1 MHTSSGKVPVL
12 TIKTERRYGRIVR
25 QPDGSLVRIETTEHV
40 VRYQAMPE
48 DAGDRPFGLGFEQRV
63 VAGGAHAAW
72 RRHRCAG
79 TDTADPGA
87 RAAAGPSHTRRQRA
101 RTSMTTER
109 ARLLVVDD
117 DAELRELAQ
126 AYLKQQG
133 FDVETVADG
142 GEMDTALASHAFD
155 LIILD
160 LMLPGEDGLSIAKRL
175 KGQLNVP
182 IIIVSAQGE
191 DVDRIVGLE
200 IGADDYIAKPFNPR
214 ELLARI
220 RAVLRRA
227 QNRPAAEP
235 ETVTRFGAFELDL
248 NAHRL
253 TRDGKAVPLT
263 SGEFDLLVI
272 LVAHPNK
279 VLDRDRLLDLLT
291 GAERSPFD
299 RSIDVRVTRLR
310 GKIEQ
315 NPSEPVYIKTIWGK
329 GYMFCPEG
337 A

>member
-1 MHTSSGKVPVL
+1 
-12 TIKTERRYGRIVR
+12 
-25 QPDGSLVRIETTEHV
+25 
-40 VRYQAMPE
+40 
-48 DAGDRPFGLGFEQRV
+48 
-63 VAGGAHAAW
+63 
-72 RRHRCAG
+72 
-79 TDTADPGA
+79 
-87 RAAAGPSHTRRQRA
+87 
-101 RTSMTTER
+101 MTTER

-227 QNRPAAEP
+227 QNRPAAEA

>member
-1 MHTSSGKVPVL
+1 MNV
-12 TIKTERRYGRIVR
+12 
-25 QPDGSLVRIETTEHV
+25 
-40 VRYQAMPE
+40 
-48 DAGDRPFGLGFEQRV
+48 
-63 VAGGAHAAW
+63 
-72 RRHRCAG
+72 
-79 TDTADPGA
+79 
-87 RAAAGPSHTRRQRA
+87 
-101 RTSMTTER
+101 ER

-126 AYLKQQG
+126 AYLTQQG
-133 FDVETVADG
+133 FEVVTVPDG
-142 GEMDTALASHAFD
+142 ARMDAALAVDSYD
-155 LIILD
+155 LVILD

-175 KGQLNVP
+175 KTVSNIP

-200 IGADDYIAKPFNPR
+200 IGADDYVSKPFNPR

-227 QNRPAAEP
+227 QNVPASSEP
-235 ETVTRFGAFELDL
+235 ETVVHFGPFALDL

-253 TRDGKAVPLT
+253 TQAGVTVPLT

-279 VLDRDRLLDLLT
+279 VLDRDRLLDMLT

-310 GKIEQ
+310 SKIEA

-329 GYMFCPEG
+329 GYMFCPDG
-337 A
+337 S

>member
-1 MHTSSGKVPVL
+1 MS
-12 TIKTERRYGRIVR
+12 
-25 QPDGSLVRIETTEHV
+25 
-40 VRYQAMPE
+40 
-48 DAGDRPFGLGFEQRV
+48 
-63 VAGGAHAAW
+63 
-72 RRHRCAG
+72 
-79 TDTADPGA
+79 
-87 RAAAGPSHTRRQRA
+87 
-101 RTSMTTER
+101 TER

-126 AYLKQQG
+126 VYLKQQG
-133 FDVETVADG
+133 FDVDTVADG
-142 GEMDTALASHAFD
+142 AEMDAALARRAFD

-227 QNRPAAEP
+227 QNRRAATEP
-235 ETVTRFGAFELDL
+235 EKVARFGPFELDI

-253 TRDGKAVPLT
+253 TRDGKAVALT

-272 LVAHPNK
+272 LVANPNK

-315 NPSEPVYIKTIWGK
+315 NPSEPIYIRTIWGK